1 MREKGARASRPRAVG
16 KRGRAASAV
25 KEGKMRQLSRR
36 DLLKAGVAT
45 AVLVKTARAAA
56 SPVYLIRTLDRQE
69 GIRRGLAALGMPG
82 AKGKRVVIKPNFN
95 SADEF
100 PASTHLDSVRGL
112 VRHFQT
118 AGAAEVSLADR
129 SGMGNTRRIMEQ
141 KGVFGLA
148 GEMNIRAVALDEIPM
163 EGWAEERLPGSHWSK
178 GVLFPRL
185 FQDADLLVQTC
196 CLKTHRYGG
205 HFTLSL
211 KNSVG
216 MVAKYSPRDQY
227 NYMGEL
233 HGTSYQR
240 QMIAEINQ
248 LYRPAMVVMD
258 GLKAFTDGGPESGP
272 LVEPQVMVLGTDRV
286 AVDAVGVAILRMH
299 GGNATISRGR
309 IFDQEQIA
317 RAVKLGLGAGGPE
330 QIDLVTDDP
339 ESRKLADRVR
349 QLLVKG

>member
-1 MREKGARASRPRAVG
+1 MHRLTRRE
-16 KRGRAASAV
+16 
-25 KEGKMRQLSRR
+25 
-36 DLLKAGVAT
+36 LLKAGVAT
-45 AVLVKTARAAA
+45 AVLARSARAAT
-56 SPVYLIRTLDRQE
+56 SPVYLVRTLDRAE
-69 GIRRGLAALGMPG
+69 GIRRGLAALRFPS
-82 AKGKRVVIKPNFN
+82 ARGKRVIIKPNFN
-95 SADEF
+95 SADAF
-100 PASTHLDSVRGL
+100 PASTHPDTIGAL
-112 VRHFQT
+112 VRHVQANG
-118 AGAAEVSLADR
+118 AGEITVADR
-129 SGMGNTRRIMEQ
+129 SGMGNTRRVMEQ
-141 KGVFGLA
+141 KGVFAQAKQMGYQ
-148 GEMNIRAVALDEIPM
+148 AVVLDEIPM
-163 EGWAEERLPGSHWSK
+163 EGWTEERLPGSHWSR

-185 FQDADLLVQTC
+185 LQEADLLVQTC

-216 MVAKYSPRDQY
+216 MVAKHSPRNGS

-233 HGTSYQR
+233 HGSAYQR

-258 GLKAFTDGGPESGP
+258 GLEAFTDGGPESGT
-272 LVEPQVMVLGTDRV
+272 LVTPQVMVLGSDRV

-317 RAVKLGLGAGGPE
+317 RAVQLGLGARGAE

-339 ESRKLADRVR
+339 ESKQLAERVR
-349 QLLVKG
+349 QILARG